1 MGLGFKLAAEV
12 DATEATALEKA
23 RIGELGGRVSFL
35 CCAYRERTE
44 RGSEIRR
51 VLDMKPLAHN
61 SPPLSIAT
69 LALFKSAYP
78 RYLNTF

>member
-35 CCAYRERTE
+35 CCAVLAEKRLRK
-44 RGSEIRR
+44 IRMEG
-51 VLDMKPLAHN
+51 VGHVKAH
-61 SPPLSIAT
+61 PPPSFHLQHWP
-69 LALFKSAYP
+69 FKVTAQP